1 MENKWS
7 KVSSV
12 FKPDN
17 GSGQGTKNTFRL
29 IRTRLEGREVWPFA
43 ISLALCAAIGIPLG
57 VMHILTGPIPN
68 PTATLIFAILGLI
81 SSHIEVVMPSGVRIS
96 PGNPIVLGAL
106 FRYGLPTALITI
118 MPSFLL
124 HFFTRKHGLLN
135 CLFNAGQF
143 ALCLIAADF
152 VGAKTGWQVGVPAN
166 PYDIIPIITMILIH
180 DTINILLVAVPIS
193 IDNKKPFS
201 KTFVD
206 MFYYERRSSFGLEMF
221 LCVVSMLISS
231 YLDYLAPII
240 MLVGV
245 MSLRLQTIFEKELV
259 VRTKEAQTDQLTGL
273 YNLRHLETWLET
285 DFESIAKKRKPC
297 SFIFADIDGLKTI
310 NDTYGH
316 LVGDLLLIHVAQILK
331 ENTRGSDSVVRY
343 GGDEFVISCPAT
355 DIYEALAVAHR
366 ILESL
371 RNNPF
376 IYEGEQIKFGMSLGV
391 ATWPAHGDTG
401 FDVIRTADKAMY
413 LAKKQGG
420 NLVRTATQL

>member
-1 MENKWS
+1 
-7 KVSSV
+7 
-12 FKPDN
+12 
-17 GSGQGTKNTFRL
+17 
-29 IRTRLEGREVWPFA
+29 
-43 ISLALCAAIGIPLG
+43 
-57 VMHILTGPIPN
+57 
-68 PTATLIFAILGLI
+68 
-81 SSHIEVVMPSGVRIS
+81 
-96 PGNPIVLGAL
+96 
-106 FRYGLPTALITI
+106 
-118 MPSFLL
+118 
-124 HFFTRKHGLLN
+124 LN

-152 VGAKTGWQVGVPAN
+152 VGVKTGWQVGVPAN

-206 MFYYERRSSFGLEMF
+206 IFYYERRSSFGLEMF